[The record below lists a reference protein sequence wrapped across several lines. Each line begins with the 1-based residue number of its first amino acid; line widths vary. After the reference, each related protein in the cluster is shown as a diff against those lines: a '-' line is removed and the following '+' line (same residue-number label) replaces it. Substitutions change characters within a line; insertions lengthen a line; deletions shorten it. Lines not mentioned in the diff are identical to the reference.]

1 MGTFLLNGFAM
12 LSGLFSNAM
21 ITSETTNKRMEQKT
35 VNILH
40 ASEEKSEEEQ
50 PNKYGSFSGE
60 VGTYWQTV
68 DTKDTTAREEFGN
81 ANLSL
86 HYVSPKWNG
95 LSLELGGLYNVELR
109 DKEEVYDG
117 VYQQEGVISEA
128 FVKWETEGFSI
139 FAGRM
144 PIDYLLM
151 GDYIDGL
158 ALSITAI
165 DDLEIRAVWAKNQ
178 AVLDP
183 DDVSDFE
190 KLNDSDGVFGVEAE
204 YEIVEGLSLTLVE
217 YYANNLSNQ
226 TGANLSYEITG
237 ASFSN
242 TLTVEGYHVNDLR
255 PEAGDENGHVW
266 HINNTIG
273 FGEIFSIGAGYIE
286 TAEETGAAGLF
297 NNPYDPFEEDTIEE
311 LPNASVWYVTA
322 GAQITDDINLSST
335 YGQKR
340 FDNLDAGQ
348 TDQID
353 ELDIVLGIQITEN
366 LGLDLAYIN
375 YRQENDDNWDKVWGY
390 LTYSF

>member
-1 MGTFLLNGFAM
+1 MRTLLTGFAI
-12 LSGLFSNAM
+12 LLGLFLNTAVASEMSNK
-21 ITSETTNKRMEQKT
+21 TLEQKT
-35 VNILH
+35 TNILH
-40 ASEEKSEEEQ
+40 PSEESTNEDK
-50 PNKYGSFSGE
+50 PAKYGLFTGE

-68 DTKDTTAREEFGN
+68 DTKDTTDREEFGN
-81 ANLSL
+81 ANLTL

-95 LSLELGGLYNVELR
+95 LSLELGALYNLELR
-109 DKEEVYDG
+109 DKNEIYDE
-117 VYQQEGVISEA
+117 VYQQEGLISEA
-128 FVKWETEGFSI
+128 FVKWETDGFSL

-144 PIDYLLM
+144 PIDYLLL

-183 DDVSDFE
+183 DDVSDYE
-190 KLNDSDGVFGVEAE
+190 KLNDSEGVFGLEAE
-204 YEIVEGLSLTLVE
+204 YELVEGLSFTLVE
-217 YYANNLSNQ
+217 YFANNLANQ
-226 TGANLSYEITG
+226 TGANVSYKMTGESLS
-237 ASFSN
+237 N
-242 TLTVEGYHVNDLR
+242 NLTVEGYHVNDLR

-266 HINNTIG
+266 HINDTVSFGERFTIG
-273 FGEIFSIGAGYIE
+273 VGYIE
-286 TAEETGAAGLF
+286 TAKKTGAAGLF

-311 LPNASVWYVTA
+311 LANASVWYVT
-322 GAQITDDINLSST
+322 GGVDITDAINLSST

-353 ELDIVLGIQITEN
+353 ELDIVLGAKITDS

-375 YRQENDDNWDKVWGY
+375 YRQENDNNWDKVWGY